1 MMYMVRKQLY
11 LTEAQDVALKNR
23 ADALG
28 VSEAELVR
36 RALDAALGGRV
47 AAVSMPGREEAIAR
61 LRVTWPSRTSRLDA
75 PFSRDE
81 LYDQRLEQMAGH
93 GDR

>member
-1 MMYMVRKQLY
+1 MYMVRKQLY
-11 LTEAQDVALKNR
+11 LTEAQDFALKNR

-36 RALDAALGGRV
+36 RALDAALGGRA

-61 LRVTWPSRTSRLDA
+61 LRVTWSSRASRLDA

-81 LYDQRLEQMAGH
+81 LYDQRLEQVTGR